1 MPATLI
7 PRLSHVLRVLMSEQ
21 APADTDRDLLVRRE
35 KVVAYQAKAHAI
47 EEAEQTLT
55 WKSFAAAKPNNF
67 ASTQELKPVRAKFN
81 KFLQI
86 INEVLGG
93 ENAGDIGPTAK
104 YLYDT
109 LRDPSANDKEAQQKC
124 FQMLG
129 TVEQNTWTQL
139 KKHAIELGAWQ
150 GVITS
155 SPKKG
160 AAAKREF
167 GVDFAFMVDSNA
179 EDSDPFE
186 EDDYATSSST
196 GGGSSNSGQGSGG
209 PSSSGGSSSSSGGS
223 SSSSGGSSG
232 GHDSTWLYLQCE
244 MHVAMAESAF
254 TAAELGKAIVETIQG
269 QQSEEELQS
278 KVFELLGE
286 NFDLI
291 MKLLEHRA
299 ELGKIAPEDMMRVN
313 PADEVSSDEALAK
326 QLSQQVGGGDNSH
339 DEVLARQM
347 HDMEEMAQMQ
357 AEMEMRKLKGIQSE
371 IELGG
376 VTSKSKG
383 YTPGCGFTVQSA
395 SQMKADKEQ
404 RKLGRKIQ
412 RRMKK
417 DGDGEGEEGGDWLE
431 KVGFSTD
438 FLKTQREFG
447 LQGGNI
453 KGDIKEKKYA
463 TAHEELMAEKNSLI
477 NSKRALP
484 EGTTREVFKG
494 YEEVNIPHPKQ
505 LPVDKA
511 KLIAIDQ
518 LDEFAQMA
526 FAGMKSLN
534 RLQSE
539 LFESAYHS
547 NENMLVCAPTGAGK
561 TNVAMLTLLRA
572 VGQNMGNNN
581 GVLDKKSFKVIYVAP
596 MKALAQE
603 VVDKFGKRL
612 AALGLQV
619 RECTG
624 DMQLSKS
631 DIDKTQVIVTTPEKW
646 DVITRK
652 SGEGSLM
659 AQVKLLLIDEV
670 HLLADERGP
679 VIESLVA
686 RTLRHVES
694 TQEMIRIVGL
704 SATLPNYEDVGL
716 FLRATPGKGL
726 WHFDG
731 SYRPVPLSMS
741 FVGVTAKKRM
751 EQVMMMNTIAYEKAL
766 RSIREGNQVL
776 IFVHSRKDTART
788 AEAIHQI
795 AVEEGTAAEFD
806 CTQTDAYRIFS
817 RDVGKSKNNDTRK
830 LFQHGFGIHHAG
842 MLRPDRSLSE
852 KIFAAGGMKVLCC
865 TATLAWGVNLP
876 AHTVIIKGTQVYQ
889 PERGG
894 NVDLSM
900 LDVQQMFGRAGRP
913 QYDTSGE
920 AIMITTQDSIAHY
933 LGMLYHQAPIESQF
947 ISQLPDHLNAEVVSG
962 TVTNLREA
970 ITWMSYTYCF
980 IRMLRNPMA
989 YGITYDEKDA
999 DPLLDIR
1006 RRKLLSEAA
1015 QILDNN
1021 RMVRFDRRTGNLAT
1035 CDLGRVASH
1044 YYIRCESI
1052 NIYNEMLREQM
1063 TEAEIFHV
1071 IAHSKEF
1078 ENIRVRDEELTEME
1092 GVRKKMCPLPI
1103 TGAIETTVGKA
1114 NLLMQAYISKHR
1126 FQSFTLVSDSN
1137 YIAQNGARIT
1147 RALFELCLKRN
1158 WCSLAEQMLVICKTV
1173 DSRIWWFQH
1182 PLRHFTNLD
1191 LGVIVKLEEANATH
1205 DKLVDMEASEIGHM
1219 MHHVRLGDKV
1229 KRFVNQIPKLEIE
1242 ASIQPITA
1250 SILRVTLIVKPAFE
1264 WHDRSHGTVQPWWI
1278 WVEDGEN
1285 EMIYHSEYLLIHKKM
1300 TTDRHAEPLRLE
1312 FTIPVFQPLPPQY
1325 YVKAISDRW
1334 VGVSQSVAVS
1344 FHHLILPDQISEH
1357 TDLLDLQ
1364 PLPVTALQN
1373 KKFEAI
1379 YDRFDHF
1386 NPVQTQMFHTLYH
1399 TDSNVLLGAPTGSG
1413 KTIAAELAILR
1424 LAYAYPDAKVVY
1436 VAPLKALARERIN
1449 DWRKKFGSAEGGGRG
1464 GSSGDKLGWSVLE
1477 LTGDHTPDMQA
1488 LQRAKIIITTPEKW
1502 DGISRSWRKRSYVKQ
1517 VQLLILDEVHLL
1529 GEERGAVLEVIV
1541 SRMRFIAAKCNYPI
1555 RFVALS
1561 TAVANANDLADW
1573 LGVKE
1578 DGLFNFRPS
1587 VRPVPT
1593 EVHIQ
1598 GFPGKHY
1605 CPRMAT
1611 MNKPAYLSIMQYSP
1625 TKPALVF
1632 VSSRR
1637 QTRLTALDL
1646 ISYCATDENPRQF
1659 LHMDEQDMASL
1670 LDRIVDSA
1678 LKHTLAFGI
1687 GIHHAGL
1694 AEYDRKTVEELFC
1707 CGKIQILVCTSTLAW
1722 GVNFPAH
1729 LVVIKGT
1736 EFYDGKLGRY
1746 VDFPVTD
1753 VLQMMGRAGRP
1764 QFDKVGYACILVHAP
1779 KKNFYRKFLYQ
1790 PFPVESHLR
1799 EHIHNHFN
1807 AEVATKTIGS
1817 IQDAVDYLTWT
1828 YFFRR
1833 LIGNPSYYH
1842 LEGSTDADV
1851 QEYLQNLAESVLA
1864 DLEAAGTVTMSDD
1877 FLVQPTTLGLIASY
1891 YYLEYTSVGMFQ
1903 EQLVDQGVCEIP
1915 ELCKLLADAHEYNEL
1930 PVRHNEDQLNAQLA
1944 EVCPWEVD
1952 EISLDSAHT
1961 KAYLLLQAHFGRLE
1975 LPISDFINDTKS
1987 VMDQALRVLN
1997 AMVDIAADEG
2007 LLGACV
2013 GLMHLTQMV
2022 VQARFLDDSTLL
2034 QLPHVGD
2041 TAVEA
2046 LEAAGIHDI
2055 RELASLAAQGSSAGP
2070 RGDGGFGK
2078 VRRVLSG
2085 GGGGHNGQE
2094 GVDMRPKH
2102 LDQLQQVAEGLP
2114 LMLVEWRVEV
2124 KGEDEAKGEEDDG
2137 ADDDADGDGGGGDD
2151 NGGAGGKGG
2160 GGNGGEGKGGGGKGG
2175 GGKGG
2180 NTTGKLYVGN
2190 LSFETDKGSLRKEFS
2205 KFGHITDVYLPT
2217 DRETGQTRGFGFVT
2231 FKDPANAA
2239 TAIEQLNGKDLDG
2252 RSIRVNLSD
2261 SGGDSGGG
2269 GGGGYSG
2276 GGGGWGKADAH
2287 EADWKAHTEGE
2298 RVRVPVD
2305 SECVL
2310 HVRLRPAARR
2320 RGKASTKVY
2329 STQFKRPKQ
2338 HGYWLVMGTNDG
2350 AEDGDEEE
2358 EEELDEE
2365 LLALKRMTVSQHKQE
2380 TSLLFFSPEEPGE
2393 QSVQLFMVPDS
2404 IIGLDQSY
2412 TIPLFCE
2419 DDGGGGEED

>member
-1 MPATLI
+1 MAAALI

-21 APADTDRDLLVRRE
+21 TPADTDRDRLVRRD
-35 KVVAYQAKAHAI
+35 KVNAHQAKTQASEDAAH
-47 EEAEQTLT
+47 TLT
-55 WKSFAAAKPNNF
+55 WKSFVAEKANNF
-67 ASTQELKPVRAKFN
+67 ASTSELKPVRSKFN

-86 INEVLGG
+86 INEILGG
-93 ENAGDIGPTAK
+93 ESAGDIGPTAK
-104 YLYDT
+104 FLFDT
-109 LRDPSANDKEAQQKC
+109 LRDPTTDDKEAQQQC

-129 TVEQNTWTQL
+129 NVEKNTWAQL
-139 KKHAIELGAWQ
+139 KKHAVELGAWQ
-150 GVITS
+150 GEGTTKV
-155 SPKKG
+155 PQKKQ
-160 AAAKREF
+160 KRREF
-167 GVDFAFMVDSNA
+167 GADLHFSTDANN
-179 EDSDPFE
+179 EDYDPFE
-186 EDDYATSSST
+186 EDEYHTPTSAT
-196 GGGSSNSGQGSGG
+196 GG
-209 PSSSGGSSSSSGGS
+209 SSSGGSGGS
-223 SSSSGGSSG
+223 SSESSSST
-232 GHDSTWLYLQCE
+232 GHNSTWLYLQCE
-244 MHVAMAESAF
+244 MHVATSQSAF

-269 QQSEEELQS
+269 QQSEEGLQS
-278 KVFELLGE
+278 KMFELLGE
-286 NFDLI
+286 NFELLV
-291 MKLLEHRA
+291 KLLEHRA
-299 ELGKIAPEDMMRVN
+299 EIGSIDPAEMTQVS
-313 PADEVSSDEALAK
+313 PADAMSSDEALAK
-326 QLSQQVGGGDNSH
+326 QLQAGMPGAGDDEH
-339 DEVLARQM
+339 DAVLAQQM
-347 HDMEEMAQMQ
+347 QDLEEMAQMQ
-357 AEMEMRKLKGIQSE
+357 QMQEMRKLKGMQEE

-376 VTSKSKG
+376 ITAKG
-383 YTPGCGFTVQSA
+383 KQGPTVGCGFTVHSA
-395 SQMKADKEQ
+395 AQVKAEKEQ
-404 RKLGRKIQ
+404 RKLNRKVQ
-412 RRMKK
+412 RRQQK
-417 DGDGEGEEGGDWLE
+417 DRETEDSGGQDWLE

-438 FLKTQREFG
+438 FLKTERELG
-447 LQGGNI
+447 LQGGL
-453 KGDIKEKKYA
+453 KGDVKEKRYA
-463 TAHEELMAEKNSLI
+463 TAHEELMAEKKELY
-477 NSKRALP
+477 NSKRSLP

-511 KLIAIDQ
+511 KLVAIDA

-526 FAGMKSLN
+526 FAGIKSLN

-539 LFESAYHS
+539 LFKSAYHS

-572 VGQNMGNNN
+572 VGQNMSNNN
-581 GVLDKKSFKVIYVAP
+581 GVLDKKSFKIIYVAP

-603 VVDKFGKRL
+603 VVEKFGQRL

-624 DMQLSKS
+624 DMQLSKR
-631 DIDKTQVIVTTPEKW
+631 DMDETQVIVTTPEKW

-652 SGEGSLM
+652 TGEGSLM
-659 AQVKLLLIDEV
+659 SQVKLLLIDEV
-670 HLLADERGP
+670 HLLADGRGP
-679 VIESLVA
+679 VIESIVA

-731 SYRPVPLSMS
+731 RYRPVPLSMS
-741 FVGVTAKKRM
+741 FVGVSEKQRNK
-751 EQVMMMNTIAYEKAL
+751 QVLMMNTLAYEKAL
-766 RSIREGNQVL
+766 RSIREGNQVM

-795 AVEEGTAAEFD
+795 AVEAGTAGEFD
-806 CTQTDAYRIFS
+806 CTQTDAHRIFS
-817 RDVGKSKNNDTRK
+817 RDVGKSRNNDLRK

-842 MLRPDRSLSE
+842 MLRPDRSLTE
-852 KIFAAGGMKVLCC
+852 KIFAAGGLKVLCC

-900 LDVQQMFGRAGRP
+900 LDVQQIFGRAGRP

-920 AIMITTQDSIAHY
+920 AIMITTQDSLAHY
-933 LGMLYHQAPIESQF
+933 LGLLYHQAPIESQF

-1006 RRKLLSEAA
+1006 RRKLLGEAA

-1078 ENIRVRDEELTEME
+1078 DNIRVRDEEMTEME
-1092 GVRKKMCPLPI
+1092 GVRKKMCPLEI
-1103 TGAIETTVGKA
+1103 KGAIESTVGKA
-1114 NLLMQAYISKHR
+1114 NLLLQAFISKHR
-1126 FQSFTLVSDSN
+1126 FTSFTLVSDSN

-1191 LGVIVKLEEANATH
+1191 LGVIVKLEQANATH
-1205 DKLVDMEASEIGHM
+1205 DKLVDMEATEIGHM

-1229 KRFVNQIPKLEIE
+1229 KRFVGQIPRLEIE

-1250 SILRVTLIVKPAFE
+1250 SILRVTLVIKPDFE

-1285 EMIYHSEYLLIHKKM
+1285 EMIYHSEYLLIRKKQC
-1300 TTDRHAEPLRLE
+1300 TDRHAEPLRLE

-1334 VGVSQSVAVS
+1334 VGVSQSVAMS
-1344 FHHLILPDQISEH
+1344 FHHLILPDQVSEH

-1373 KKFEAI
+1373 PKFEAL
-1379 YDRFDHF
+1379 YKSRFDHF

-1399 TDSNVLLGAPTGSG
+1399 TDQNVLLGAPTGSG

-1449 DWRKKFGSAEGGGRG
+1449 DWRKKFGSATGGGRG
-1464 GSSGDKLGWSVLE
+1464 SSTGDKLGWSVLE

-1502 DGISRSWRKRSYVKQ
+1502 DGISRSWRKRSYVKA
-1517 VQLLILDEVHLL
+1517 VQLLVLDEVHLL

-1541 SRMRFIAAKCNYPI
+1541 SRMRFIASKGNYPI

-1561 TAVANANDLADW
+1561 TAVANAKDLADW
-1573 LGVKE
+1573 LGVKD

-1646 ISYCATDENPRQF
+1646 ISYCASDENPRQF
-1659 LHMDEQDMASL
+1659 LHMDETEMVSII
-1670 LDRIVDSA
+1670 DRITDSA
-1678 LKHTLAFGI
+1678 LQHTLAFGI

-1707 CGKIQILVCTSTLAW
+1707 SGRIQILVCTSTLAW

-1864 DLEAAGTVTMSDD
+1864 DLESAGTVTMSDD
-1877 FLVQPTTLGLIASY
+1877 FLVQPTTLGLICSY

-1903 EQLVDQGVCEIP
+1903 EQLVDQGLCEIP

-1952 EISLDSAHT
+1952 ELSLDSAHT
-1961 KAYLLLQAHFGRLE
+1961 KAYLLMQAHFGRID
-1975 LPISDFINDTKS
+1975 LPISDWINDTKS

-1997 AMVDIAADEG
+1997 AIVDIAADEG
-2007 LLGACV
+2007 LLPACI
-2013 GLMHLTQMV
+2013 GLMHLTQMI

-2041 TAVEA
+2041 AAVEA
-2046 LEAAGIHDI
+2046 LESAGIYDI
-2055 RELASLAAQGSSAGP
+2055 REVAALAAQGNNAGP
-2070 RGDGGFGK
+2070 KGDGGFGK
-2078 VRRVLSG
+2078 VKRALSG
-2085 GGGGHNGQE
+2085 GGGGHRGGTAVN
-2094 GVDMRPKH
+2094 MRPQH
-2102 LDQLQQVAEGLP
+2102 LAQLQQVAEGLP
-2114 LMLVEWRVEV
+2114 LMLVEWKVEI
-2124 KGEDEAKGEEDDG
+2124 KDENA
-2137 ADDDADGDGGGGDD
+2137 
-2151 NGGAGGKGG
+2151 
-2160 GGNGGEGKGGGGKGG
+2160 GEGDGGGKGG
-2175 GGKGG
+2175 KGG
-2180 NTTGKLYVGN
+2180 NSN
-2190 LSFETDKGSLRKEFS
+2190 W
-2205 KFGHITDVYLPT
+2205 
-2217 DRETGQTRGFGFVT
+2217 
-2231 FKDPANAA
+2231 
-2239 TAIEQLNGKDLDG
+2239 TA
-2252 RSIRVNLSD
+2252 
-2261 SGGDSGGG
+2261 
-2269 GGGGYSG
+2269 
-2276 GGGGWGKADAH
+2276 H
-2287 EADWKAHTEGE
+2287 GE
-2298 RVRVPVD
+2298 RVTVPVD

-2310 HVRLRPAARR
+2310 HVRMRPAARR
-2320 RGKASTKVY
+2320 RGKSSTKVY

-2338 HGYWLVMGTNDG
+2338 HGYWLVIGTNDG
-2350 AEDGDEEE
+2350 ECEDEDEEE
-2358 EEELDEE
+2358 VDDEE
-2365 LLALKRMTVSQHKQE
+2365 LLALKRMTVSSHTQE
-2380 TSLLFFSPEEPGE
+2380 TTLLFFSPEEPGE
-2393 QSVQLFMVPDS
+2393 QSVKLFVVPDS

-2419 DDGGGGEED
+2419 DDGEGEDGDGED